1 MISRVA
7 VIVPARNEE
16 DRIAD
21 CLLSLQAARRRLHQA
36 FDGSVRSR
44 VIVVLD
50 DCQDATASIVTRF
63 GDVDTV
69 LSSARCVGAARRLGA
84 QHALSL
90 DRPAR
95 GAWLAN
101 TDADCVV
108 PPDWLSRM
116 VEDGNRGVNLVL
128 GTVRPAP
135 GLPLAVERAWLAA
148 HHLRDDHPHVHAA
161 NLGIDASSYLELG
174 GWRELACHEDADL
187 VDRAAAAGHLRIRR
201 TGGIAVV
208 ASNRLH
214 GRAPRGFAR
223 YLNGLTEELGQ
234 AG

>member
-1 MISRVA
+1 MISRVV
-7 VIVPARNEE
+7 VIVPARDEE

-21 CLLSLQAARRRLHQA
+21 CLLSLEAARCRLHQA
-36 FDGSVRSR
+36 FDGAVRSR

-50 DCQDATASIVTRF
+50 DCRDATASVAARF
-63 GDVDTV
+63 TDVETV
-69 LSSARCVGAARRLGA
+69 ISSARCVGAARRLGTH
-84 QHALSL
+84 HALRL

-95 GAWLAN
+95 GVWLAN

-108 PPDWLSRM
+108 PPDWLTQM
-116 VEDGNRGVNLVL
+116 VDDGNLGINLVL

-135 GLPLAVERAWLAA
+135 GLPVAVARAWLAA

-161 NLGIDASSYLELG
+161 NLGIDARSYLDLG
-174 GWRELACHEDADL
+174 GWRELPCHEDADL
-187 VDRAAAAGHLRIRR
+187 VDRVAASGHLRVRR

-208 ASNRLH
+208 ASSRLH

-223 YLNGLTEELGQ
+223 YLSDMTDEFSQ